1 MPESVNWSQVRY
13 DGYAFIAVDVVPAA
27 VGRKTTFTI
36 RTLADALPG
45 TNAPYSEID
54 ELTLRRTAGRGRI
67 RRDR

>member
-1 MPESVNWSQVRY
+1 MRSSP
-13 DGYAFIAVDVVPAA
+13 FDVVPAA

-54 ELTLRRTAGRGRI
+54 ELTLRWTAGPGRI
-67 RRDR
+67 RPDR